1 MIQLSYT
8 LVSHNFGLSLV
19 GYGYVQS
26 TLTGFI
32 ISILTGSVLLTSILV
47 NFFQKALLIKTI
59 LLYNLN
65 NSFKTSYFQVSKLII
80 IVSLLFISY
89 IYVNSFNPIINNIF

>member
-19 GYGYVQS
+19 GYGFVQS

-32 ISILTGSVLLTSILV
+32 IFILIGGSLLSSTLLSFFRKILLTKETFLR
-47 NFFQKALLIKTI
+47 
-59 LLYNLN
+59 NLN
-65 NSFKTSYFQVSKLII
+65 NPLKLKYLQVSKLII

-89 IYVNSFNPIINNIF
+89 IYINSFNPIINNIF